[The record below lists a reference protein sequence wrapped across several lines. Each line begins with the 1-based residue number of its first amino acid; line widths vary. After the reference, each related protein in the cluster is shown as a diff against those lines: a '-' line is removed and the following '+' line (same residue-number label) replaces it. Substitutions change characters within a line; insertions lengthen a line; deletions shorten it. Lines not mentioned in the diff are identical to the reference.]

1 MLFKNIPWFT
11 RLWTV
16 QEVVMAGEALLVF
29 GEDTLP
35 FSAVERLYVELER
48 LSPYDS
54 AVANIGESL
63 FSVLGPYFRMAQQ
76 LWILE
81 QGRTPLG
88 SFSDFSGLE
97 VSDPKD
103 KVFAVQG
110 LLSALG
116 VTLPDADYSKPLST
130 VYLDAYRAL
139 IVHQGQIGILN
150 ELNCCCLVQ
159 ETLGLPSWVPQVFG
173 DHTPAM
179 PTPMPLKEFREPMFH
194 FSEDGLRL
202 HVSGLQID
210 TVSCV
215 SESLIGSFSAE
226 NASRLPQDVRAKTY
240 AGTAS
245 HRNLARELY
254 GIRTVVRWVEFAVS
268 HEQVSVTGQVM
279 KALHSCM
286 LLGAISDVYL
296 KKRSYSDF
304 TRWIEVL
311 MDDSRRVRCHEVIG
325 ESIDH
330 QSNRNFGSYS

>member
-1 MLFKNIPWFT
+1 M
-11 RLWTV
+11 
-16 QEVVMAGEALLVF
+16 
-29 GEDTLP
+29 
-35 FSAVERLYVELER
+35 
-48 LSPYDS
+48 
-54 AVANIGESL
+54 
-63 FSVLGPYFRMAQQ
+63 
-76 LWILE
+76 
-81 QGRTPLG
+81 
-88 SFSDFSGLE
+88 
-97 VSDPKD
+97 
-103 KVFAVQG
+103 
-110 LLSALG
+110 
-116 VTLPDADYSKPLST
+116 
-130 VYLDAYRAL
+130 
-139 IVHQGQIGILN
+139 HQGQIGILN

-179 PTPMPLKEFREPMFH
+179 PTPMLLKGFREPMLH

-210 TVSCV
+210 TVACV

-279 KALHSCM
+279 KALHFCM
-286 LLGAISDVYL
+286 LLGAISDAYP

-304 TRWIEVL
+304 TKWIEVL

-330 QSNRNFGSYS
+330 QSNRYASLIERCCKEQETDHLTAMEEFRILQLISLDGGLSEWQQSIGRLGFMTLFKTASGKLGMGAFPIQAGDLVVYIPGGNTPLCLRPDANNEEYKIVAPVYVHDMIRDMVLDKNCEGYRQYIII